1 MYSAPLSLSE
11 LRPFAL
17 ELTLLVMVG
26 SMLTGAFAS
35 AILLRLAGLV
45 SEGFPLPDFSFDS
58 YFSASVQFQRLGKV
72 Q

>member
-11 LRPFAL
+11 LRRFAL
-17 ELTLLVMVG
+17 ELTLVMVG